1 MDIVFAY
8 LAGLLTLIN
17 PCVIP
22 VLPIVLASSLQF
34 DPRAPLALA
43 TGMGLSFVLLGTG
56 VAAVGPALGITP
68 EDVTR
73 ISALAMIVFGAV
85 LAVPALGRRFSAA
98 TAGMAAGADARMAAA
113 PRGIGSEFLGG
124 ALLGAVWSPC
134 IGPTLG
140 AAIALAS
147 AQQDLGHAALV
158 MTAFALGVAT
168 LMLAAA
174 YGLRRWMRRRSG
186 RLAAFARSARPVMGW
201 VFIAVGVALFFGLHH
216 AIEAAALRL
225 LPPWLID
232 LSVSL

>member
-22 VLPIVLASSLQF
+22 VLPIVLASSLQI
-34 DPRAPLALA
+34 DPRAPLALS

-56 VAAVGPALGITP
+56 VAAVGPALRIYP

-73 ISALAMIVFGAV
+73 IAALAMMAFGAV
-85 LAVPALGRRFSAA
+85 LAVPALGRRFSMA

-140 AAIALAS
+140 AAIAMAS
-147 AQQDLGHAALV
+147 LQQDLGQAALV

-174 YGLRRWMRRRSG
+174 YGLRHWMRRRSG
-186 RLAAFARSARPVMGW
+186 RLAAFAHQARPVMGW
-201 VFIAVGVALFFGLHH
+201 VFIAVGAALFLGLHH
-216 AIEAAALRL
+216 AIEAAALRI